1 MSGKPINILGA
12 SYTDEALALAHQE
25 SINWIPEKVEVDGA
39 RNASVMKSAP
49 GLQQFSDTGGGAI
62 RASLTMSDVLYVVS
76 GEGLYSIDIAG
87 APTYLGFVPTSAHVC
102 MSENGYQLV
111 IVNGID
117 GFVYDNRTSVFS
129 QITSPNFYPTESCDF
144 IDQYIIF
151 VRKGT
156 GQFFWCA
163 IADATTYD
171 ALDFSTAE
179 ANTDLLIAI
188 KIIHREIWLF
198 GERSI
203 EIWVDS
209 GDANSPFTRSS
220 ALIEKGIA
228 SVACASKLDNTLF
241 WLSNDGY
248 VYRGYGYNPLRIS
261 THAIEQGIS
270 EEVLSDAISFAY
282 EDTGHGYFILTFVTG
297 KTWCYDVSSSL
308 WHRRKSYGMTRWR
321 ANNYIR
327 VYDKHFVGDYAKGIV
342 WELRRDLFSEGTD
355 PLVSER
361 ITQYFHANEN
371 YIYPSELEITLN
383 TGDVDQNGQGSDP
396 MFEMRY
402 SDDGGRNWTNWKQ
415 RSLGKIG
422 QYNKRI
428 RFHGLGRFRSR
439 LFHFRI
445 SDPVRRDLIAASA
458 IV

>member
-1 MSGKPINILGA
+1 M
-12 SYTDEALALAHQE
+12 
-25 SINWIPEKVEVDGA
+25 
-39 RNASVMKSAP
+39 
-49 GLQQFSDTGGGAI
+49 
-62 RASLTMSDVLYVVS
+62 
-76 GEGLYSIDIAG
+76 
-87 APTYLGFVPTSAHVC
+87 
-102 MSENGYQLV
+102 
-111 IVNGID
+111 
-117 GFVYDNRTSVFS
+117 
-129 QITSPNFYPTESCDF
+129 
-144 IDQYIIF
+144 
-151 VRKGT
+151 
-156 GQFFWCA
+156 
-163 IADATTYD
+163 
-171 ALDFSTAE
+171 
-179 ANTDLLIAI
+179 
-188 KIIHREIWLF
+188 
-198 GERSI
+198 
-203 EIWVDS
+203 
-209 GDANSPFTRSS
+209 
-220 ALIEKGIA
+220 IEKGIA

-270 EEVLSDAISFAY
+270 EEVLSDALSFAY

-308 WHRRKSYGMTRWR
+308 WHRRKSYGLTRWR

-371 YIYPSELEITLN
+371 YIYTSELEITLN

-422 QYNKRI
+422 QYNKRV